1 MSQQIGFYIGTP
13 TVLGGATGTVTSVA
27 VATVAGVGGSVLND
41 TTTPSITITLG
52 AITPT
57 SVAAVGTVTGSNLS
71 GTNTGDNAANTLY
84 SGLVTNATHTGDATG
99 SGALTV
105 VALNGTSLA
114 GLATGILKNT
124 TATGVPSIA
133 VAGDFPTLNQST
145 TGYASALKSA
155 TTTVDVA
162 AATAPV
168 EGQTLTAT
176 SGTLATWRYPNL
188 AQIKTTTYQILITDR
203 VIVANHATV
212 PFTIT
217 LISAA
222 ANTSSQFTIKNR
234 GAATVTLDATALGGI
249 FGSALVNTAAILT
262 GESLTV
268 VSDGATWNVI

>member
-1 MSQQIGFYIGTP
+1 M
-13 TVLGGATGTVTSVA
+13 
-27 VATVAGVGGSVLND
+27 LND

-57 SVAAVGTVTGSNLS
+57 SVAAAGTVTGSNLS